1 MCLISESKNL
11 NTWKERHSC
20 PPFSQ
25 SCLPPVW
32 CTGAY
37 EQCCRTDPCQLPHTE
52 SLSGPAPHARVD
64 PGLVRPLS
72 ACTGVPEVRPL
83 PRLDHGSLVKRQTGN
98 LATRNKN
105 GLTSHSCQ
113 GPRTEISKAPSPDR
127 CLSPCEC
134 VYTSSLQ
141 RELLLGRHT
150 WPVSGL
156 TQA

>member
-1 MCLISESKNL
+1 MLAEL
-11 NTWKERHSC
+11 THPQE
-20 PPFSQ
+20 
-25 SCLPPVW
+25 
-32 CTGAY
+32 
-37 EQCCRTDPCQLPHTE
+37 PHTE
-52 SLSGPAPHARVD
+52 SPSGTAPGARVN

-83 PRLDHGSLVKRQTGN
+83 PRLDHGSSVKQETGN

-113 GPRTEISKAPSPDR
+113 GPRTEISRALSPDR
-127 CLSPCEC
+127 CLSPWEC

-141 RELLLGRHT
+141 RDLLASSTLLGRHT